1 MKKYGT
7 LLSIILTIIF
17 GSVYYYLFYPALNLS
32 NINFWIFAII
42 VLLFFIF
49 LYTILTLKYSLEEL
63 FTGVKKIRKVKIQK
77 ILFIIPFIVII
88 IFIINFTF
96 SPLFNSNAYYKRIKV
111 KENIEFTEDI
121 KEADFNKHIL

>member
-49 LYTILTLKYSLEEL
+49 LYTILTLKYSLIEL
-63 FTGVKKIRKVKIQK
+63 H
-77 ILFIIPFIVII
+77 
-88 IFIINFTF
+88 
-96 SPLFNSNAYYKRIKV
+96 
-111 KENIEFTEDI
+111 TE
-121 KEADFNKHIL
+121 